1 MGAAYYGKRQKC
13 FCLTGR
19 ADPVS
24 RWSHFQKM
32 NLLMTLVRKELS
44 MEFSPNNKL
53 FFYLSA
59 GAKAAVLEYTYIL
72 TVPVDPAVLRLA
84 VRDAVTAF
92 PASQLK
98 PVITPNGTLS
108 AVLSDLTAE
117 DMPVYQYDGSPVR
130 LGSKDTNGYLFR
142 VCWSDNRITLSA
154 SHGIGDARGV
164 NSFMQT
170 IVYYYLTRL
179 GYEID
184 TEGLVYTTED
194 LSDSSITDSLVEKA
208 KAIYSPDTENPE
220 PDEVSPAAD
229 PDAVFYPPEQK
240 IYLKTPQTRY
250 FEIILDNGKFIDA
263 VKSFGG
269 TPLTFVHAAAAET
282 MYDFYKITDKNIV
295 ANVPVDLRTALG
307 SRAQSNFTFN
317 VNLNISG
324 EDLHLD
330 TAALMK
336 TLRSRLKKAAELN
349 RMLGGIAASDAYYA
363 YFDGIS
369 LNDDTTL
376 KAFSDYIVNLK
387 PTRTYL
393 LSNIGKI
400 ALPEDMSAFV
410 SDIDFV
416 FPVVESTPV
425 LSMIT
430 YKNRASLIVAQNY
443 EDDGFIEA
451 LRQTFAKYGIETGL
465 NDRGLILLDDVK
477 IMDFPREPDQGALP
491 Q

>member
-1 MGAAYYGKRQKC
+1 
-13 FCLTGR
+13 
-19 ADPVS
+19 
-24 RWSHFQKM
+24 
-32 NLLMTLVRKELS
+32 

-59 GAKAAVLEYTYIL
+59 GAKAAVLKYIYTL
-72 TVPVDPAVLRLA
+72 TVPVKPDILRLA
-84 VRDAVTAF
+84 VKDAVTAF
-92 PASQLK
+92 PLSQFK
-98 PVITPNGTLS
+98 PVISRDGKLS
-108 AVLSDLTAE
+108 AVLSDLAPE
-117 DMPVYQYDGSPVR
+117 DMPVYQYDGSTVR
-130 LGSKDTNGYLFR
+130 LGSEDTNGYLFR
-142 VCWSDNRITLSA
+142 VCWSDNRIILIA
-154 SHGIGDARGV
+154 SHGIGDGRGV
-164 NSFMQT
+164 SSFLQT

-179 GYEID
+179 DLKID
-184 TEGLVYTTED
+184 TEGLIYIMED
-194 LSDSSITDSLVEKA
+194 LSDPSITDSLNEKA
-208 KAIYSPDTENPE
+208 KAFCSSDIKNPE
-220 PDEVSPAAD
+220 PD
-229 PDAVFYPPEQK
+229 DASATVDVDDIFYPAEEK
-240 IYLKTPQTRY
+240 IYLKTPETRY
-250 FEIILDNGKFIDA
+250 FEIILDNKKFIDV

-269 TPLTFVHAAAAET
+269 TPLTFVHGVIAET
-282 MYDFYKITDKNIV
+282 MYDFYKITGKYIV
-295 ANVPVDLRTALG
+295 ANVPVDLRAALG
-307 SRAQSNFTFN
+307 SRSQSNFTFN

-477 IMDFPREPDQGALP
+477 IMDFPRETDQGALP